1 MPSMS
6 TLWTPRTVASATRKD
21 ARHARRMHARASHA
35 ASRPHARMASPIRP
49 VRCAPPRVSARSGG
63 SVASNT
69 SATDSSL
76 GPSPA
81 SSCVS
86 LGLTSSSSSSL
97 ADETFSMP
105 ASLAA
110 PRTSSSAA
118 RVVAGP
124 HPSPGL
130 TLLLAIGS
138 DDKPSVPNSEPV
150 SSPGCPTDPGC
161 TLAARVNSNTSED
174 TTCCST
180 PSTCAATSLRHA
192 RPARFGSDTLRRI
205 SSQTSSAP
213 PQSSAATNTSRSS
226 RHSRT
231 DDNASNTWVSVR
243 RFARFL

>member
-1 MPSMS
+1 
-6 TLWTPRTVASATRKD
+6 
-21 ARHARRMHARASHA
+21 MHARASHA

-49 VRCAPPRVSARSGG
+49 VRCAPPRMSARNGG
-63 SVASNT
+63 SAASNT
-69 SATDSSL
+69 SADDSSL
-76 GPSPA
+76 GPRPST
-81 SSCVS
+81 SCV

-110 PRTSSSAA
+110 ARTSSSAA

-174 TTCCST
+174 T
-180 PSTCAATSLRHA
+180 A
-192 RPARFGSDTLRRI
+192 
-205 SSQTSSAP
+205 
-213 PQSSAATNTSRSS
+213 
-226 RHSRT
+226 
-231 DDNASNTWVSVR
+231 
-243 RFARFL
+243 